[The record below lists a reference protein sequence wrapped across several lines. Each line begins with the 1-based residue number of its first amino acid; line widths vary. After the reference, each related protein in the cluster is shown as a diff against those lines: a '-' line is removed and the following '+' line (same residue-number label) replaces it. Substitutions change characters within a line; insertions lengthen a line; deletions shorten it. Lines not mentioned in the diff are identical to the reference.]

1 MTAQPIGRRER
12 KKQAVREKICQET
25 VELIRLNGIEGTTI
39 EDICERA
46 DIAKKTFYNYYPSRH
61 DLLIQVCQSDLLLRT
76 RNNVEGALLHC
87 QGLQQGLKYIFSEM
101 QNNMAQADRLEREM
115 VDYLIINISNNRTQS
130 ANQLNFMN
138 ECFQALYESNKADIK
153 PGLNI
158 GFCSEITV
166 GMINAMIVN
175 WLNDES
181 YDIKTNLDRL
191 LNFMLDS
198 LLENQYEECETAV

>member
-25 VELIRLNGIEGTTI
+25 VELIRLHGIEGTTI

-61 DLLIQVCQSDLLLRT
+61 DLLIQICQSDLLLRT
-76 RNNVEGALLHC
+76 RLNVEGALANC
-87 QGLQQGLKYIFSEM
+87 KGLEACLKYIFNEM
-101 QNNMAQADRLEREM
+101 QSNIAQADRVEREM
-115 VDYLIINISNNRTQS
+115 IDYMIINLSNNRTQS

-138 ECFQALYESNKADIK
+138 DCFRTLYENNLDDLK
-153 PGLNI
+153 PDLDT
-158 GFCSEITV
+158 GFCAEITV
-166 GMINAMIVN
+166 GMINAMMVN

-181 YDIKTNLDRL
+181 YDISSNYDCL
-191 LNFMLDS
+191 LKFMLES
-198 LLENQYEECETAV
+198 MLK